1 MVGRTTARQGLLRD
15 SGTSGRN
22 NECFL
27 KRRKVRF
34 TAVTAG
40 RKTVKALEEPPCKML
55 GPVCIEKLSQRAV
68 NEKPKADTSP
78 AFQHDTKG
86 KRRPRTKIVSAGQ
99 AEIGGG

>member
-1 MVGRTTARQGLLRD
+1 
-15 SGTSGRN
+15 
-22 NECFL
+22 
-27 KRRKVRF
+27 
-34 TAVTAG
+34 
-40 RKTVKALEEPPCKML
+40 ML